1 MDNKSEINQL
11 SLFSN
16 EEFGNIRV
24 TEINGIPYFM
34 ASDVAKA
41 LGYSRPNDAVRQH
54 CRATVKYS
62 IPISGKIQE
71 VNFIKEGDLYRLIT
85 HSKLPSAERFESWVF
100 DEVLPTIRKTGSYSI
115 QKRDS
120 YMIEDPIERAKR
132 WIEEEEERRQ
142 LQLENQELKDENER
156 LEKEHQEM
164 FPKAEF
170 YDTVNSS
177 KDCITMEEM
186 AKILKSSGIKIGRNR
201 LFEWLRIENVLMR
214 NNLPYQKY
222 LESGHFR
229 VREYPYYDKKTG
241 EPRLGTQTIIT
252 PKGQDA
258 IVKSWVNFMNE

>member
-1 MDNKSEINQL
+1 MGND
-11 SLFSN
+11 SLGRRQ
-16 EEFGNIRV
+16 EFKF
-24 TEINGIPYFM
+24 IP
-34 ASDVAKA
+34 
-41 LGYSRPNDAVRQH
+41 
-54 CRATVKYS
+54 
-62 IPISGKIQE
+62 
-71 VNFIKEGDLYRLIT
+71 EGDLYRLIA
-85 HSKLPSAERFESWVF
+85 HSKLSSAERFESWVF

-201 LFEWLRIENVLMR
+201 LFEWLRIENVLMK